1 MNIWSIT
8 ASTTIGLLW
17 GTCSA
22 QVAPPDWLIEKSQA
36 LEAIRQAACPPGES
50 DLQCAQG
57 LRAAA
62 ESRYCAGQPYSSDLF
77 QSAAERFLRAE
88 NRPEALATFRRL
100 EAVAD
105 TATRRAYA
113 AFRVAELLAAMNDR
127 QGAVEAFGRCEATIA
142 ARGIETDSQLFA
154 RSCLGKADVLR
165 LMDRREEAIVSRS
178 RMIAQSWT
186 PRLRDELGGL
196 ALVENARD
204 HFALGRVQ
212 EGRQSIDA
220 FLTGY
225 PEIGAQDGR
234 RVLWRVERALAGRV
248 LSSISDEGTVE
259 ELLAI
264 WQDETVADHPEIM
277 VCASNLGT
285 VLYNRGERPFLT
297 HLLAAARGHFDVHEH
312 AWRGLAGQ
320 RFDRAREMFEAI
332 TIDTLGE
339 FQRSGDHQG
348 VIATVTDL
356 LARFPHTE
364 HRAIAEAA
372 RARAR
377 RGE

>member
-1 MNIWSIT
+1 MRLWSL
-8 ASTTIGLLW
+8 TTSAAIGLLC
-17 GTCSA
+17 GPCVA
-22 QVAPPDWLIEKSQA
+22 QVAPPAWRLEKA
-36 LEAIRQAACPPGES
+36 EAIEAIRQIACPPGAS
-50 DLQCAQG
+50 AVHCAQA

-62 ESRYCAGQPYSSDLF
+62 ESRYGAGQPYSSDLF
-77 QSAAERFLRAE
+77 QSAAEAFLDAGDQFQ
-88 NRPEALATFRRL
+88 AVATFRRL
-100 EAVAD
+100 EAVAE

-178 RMIAQSWT
+178 RMIGQSWT

-204 HFALGRVQ
+204 HFALGRLQ
-212 EGRQSIDA
+212 EGRQSFDA

-234 RVLWRVERALAGRV
+234 RVLWRVERAVAGRA

-264 WQDETVADHPEIM
+264 WQDETVAGQPEVM

-285 VLYNRGERPFLT
+285 VLYNRAERPFLA
-297 HLLAAARGHFDVHEH
+297 HLLAAARGHFDVNEQS
-312 AWRGLAGQ
+312 WRGLAGQ

-339 FQRSGDHQG
+339 FQRAGDHQG

-372 RARAR
+372 RSRAR